1 MQQLNY
7 HHLYYFY
14 LTAREGSIAK
24 SSELLHLTPQT
35 ISGQISKF
43 EDKLGIALFDR
54 RGKRLFLTQQG
65 KLAYQYAEQIFKL
78 GSELVTS
85 LNQENNA
92 PMHTFTI
99 GVTDVVPKVL
109 AFDLVQPAIS
119 SFSSTHMVY
128 KEGDFESLLA
138 ELAINKVD
146 MILADRPLMPGANV
160 KAYSHF
166 LGDSKI
172 SFFSTSKEAD
182 KLRANFPQSLNHKP
196 LLTSGDKSS
205 IKLNLI
211 AWLQSNQLH
220 PKIVAEFDDSALLK
234 LFGQEGYGVFCA
246 PSSIEQHV
254 EQQYRVECIGRIE
267 EITERY
273 YAISTEQSIRHPVV
287 KSIMQQAEEIIGGAD
302 Q

>member
-24 SSELLHLTPQT
+24 ASELLHLTPQT
-35 ISGQISKF
+35 VSGQISKF
-43 EDKLGIALFDR
+43 EDYLGMNLFER
-54 RGKRLFLTQQG
+54 KGKRLHLSQQG
-65 KLAYQYAEQIFKL
+65 KVAYQYAEDIFKL
-78 GSELVTS
+78 GSELLTS
-85 LNQENNA
+85 LSQENSGR
-92 PMHTFTI
+92 MHTFTI

-109 AFDLVQPAIS
+109 AFDLVKPAIS
-119 SFSSTHMVY
+119 SFSSTRMVY

-160 KAYSHF
+160 KAFSHF
-166 LGDSKI
+166 LGDSSI
-172 SFFSTSKEAD
+172 SFFSTAKDAEP
-182 KLRANFPQSLNHKP
+182 LRANFPQSLNHIP

-205 IKLNLI
+205 LKINLM
-211 AWLQSNQLH
+211 AWLESQQLH

-254 EQQYRVECIGRIE
+254 EQQYQVQCIGRINE
-267 EITERY
+267 MTERY
-273 YAISTEQSIRHPVV
+273 YAISSEQSIRNPVV
-287 KSIMQQAEEIIGGAD
+287 ESIMSTLR
-302 Q
+302 